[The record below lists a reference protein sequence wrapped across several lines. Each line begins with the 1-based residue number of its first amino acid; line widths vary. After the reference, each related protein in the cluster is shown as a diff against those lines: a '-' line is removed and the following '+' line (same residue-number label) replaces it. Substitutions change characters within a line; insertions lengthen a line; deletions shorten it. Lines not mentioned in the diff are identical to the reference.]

1 MLQRA
6 SRTFDLALVT
16 ITFLAAFAVSSRAF
30 TWPTFENIFLVRIKI
45 VNILIFAGYIAVC
58 SAVFSSCGFY
68 LSHRLS
74 HWSRQIREIL
84 LATTILAGV
93 LLVLPFKM
101 AFATYEFLVLF
112 WLSTFMA
119 LLASRMVGR
128 QMLRYARSR
137 GRNLRNLV
145 VVGEGADA
153 IALADR
159 IEKESNLG
167 YRVLRVITLKEI

>member
-6 SRTFDLALVT
+6 ARGFDLALIT

-45 VNILIFAGYIAVC
+45 VNLLIFAGYIAAC
-58 SAVFSSCGFY
+58 SAVFSSCSFY

-74 HWSRQIREIL
+74 HWTRQVREIFV
-84 LATTILAGV
+84 ATTVLAGI
-93 LLVLPFKM
+93 LFVLPFKM
-101 AFATYEFLVLF
+101 AFATYEFLALF
-112 WLSTFMA
+112 WLLTFIA
-119 LLASRMVGR
+119 LLGSRMVGR

-159 IEKESNLG
+159 IEKEFNLG
-167 YRVLRVITLKEI
+167 YRVLRVITPKEI